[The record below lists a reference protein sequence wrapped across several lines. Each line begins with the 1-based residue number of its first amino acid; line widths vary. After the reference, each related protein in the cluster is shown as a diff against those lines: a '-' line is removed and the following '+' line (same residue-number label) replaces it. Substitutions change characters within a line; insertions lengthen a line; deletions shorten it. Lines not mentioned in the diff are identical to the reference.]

1 VKAVILDGS
10 MVADATGERIRTALA
25 ARLREQGWDVEPFLL
40 RECRIG
46 ACAGDF
52 FCWVRSPGVC
62 NVDDDN
68 RRIAAQLATCDL
80 IVYLTPVTFGGY
92 SSSLKRMVD
101 HQIQNVL
108 PFFAMVDGETHH
120 QQRYANSPDLL
131 AVGWTDSPDAEA
143 ATVFRQ
149 LVRRN
154 ATNFHA
160 GRFSAVVVPSDLS
173 DGGLAEA
180 ASGWLAGLEPVAA
193 SPDLGLPAMTAS
205 LTGVASI
212 RRALLLVG
220 SPRTRNST
228 SGSLGGYLHEQ
239 LAAQGVETETIY
251 LHTVVRSP
259 AKLQQ
264 MLDAV
269 EAADLVTLAFPLYVD
284 TLPAPVIEA
293 LERIAADRRDRAHR
307 PQLFVAIANCG
318 FPEASQNAVA
328 LASCRVFARE
338 AGFEWA
344 GSLGLG
350 GGEAVGGEPLAGG
363 KTARI
368 RGALDLAAGALA
380 RGLVIPDEARDR
392 MSRPIIPHWAYRLTG
407 TLRWKRTAGHYG
419 VRKQQA
425 GRPYVT
431 GVAPVREASRARRS
445 VPAGRDAAR

>member
-1 VKAVILDGS
+1 MKAVILDGS
-10 MVADATGERIRTALA
+10 PIADATGERISTALA
-25 ARLREQGWDVEPFLL
+25 ARLREQGWDVEPVLL
-40 RECRIG
+40 RACRIG

-52 FCWVRSPGVC
+52 YCWVRSPGVC

-68 RRIAAQLATCDL
+68 RRIAAQLAACDL

-92 SSSLKRMVD
+92 SSALKRMVD

-120 QQRYANSPDLL
+120 QQRYATTPDLL
-131 AVGWTDSPDAEA
+131 AVGWTDTPDAEA
-143 ATVFRQ
+143 ALVFRQ

-154 ATNFHA
+154 AINFHA
-160 GRFSAVVVPSDLS
+160 GRFSAVVVPSGLPES
-173 DGGLAEA
+173 GLAEA
-180 ASGWLAGLEPVAA
+180 AAGWLDDLEPCAA
-193 SPDLGLPAMTAS
+193 SVDAGLPAVTAS
-205 LTGVASI
+205 PSGVASI

-220 SPRTRNST
+220 SPRTRHST
-228 SGSLGGYLHEQ
+228 SGSLGGYLHER

-259 AKLQQ
+259 ARLRQ

-284 TLPAPVIEA
+284 TLPAPVIEV
-293 LERIAADRRDRAHR
+293 LERIADDRRDRARR
-307 PQLFVAIANCG
+307 PQLFAAIANCG

-328 LASCRVFARE
+328 LATCGVFARE

-350 GGEAVGGEPLAGG
+350 GGEAVGGQPLTGG

-368 RGALDLAAGALA
+368 RSALDLAAEALA
-380 RGLVIPDEARDR
+380 RGLAIPDAARDR
-392 MSRPIIPHWAYRLTG
+392 MSRPIIPNWEYRLTG
-407 TLRWKRTAGHYG
+407 TLRWKRSAGQYG
-419 VRKQQA
+419 VRNQQT
-425 GRPYVT
+425 GRPYARDATDV
-431 GVAPVREASRARRS
+431 GASRS
-445 VPAGRDAAR
+445 I